1 MRKKFSARAAA
12 LGMSGVLLTSALTGC
27 TFGFAS
33 DPDDPNAV
41 KEEEPIDMTT
51 DTFQYDT
58 SLSGTSIVIMNT
70 KAEIQTA
77 LEEIAKVFEEKAGV
91 HIEIMPVTDGDSPYT
106 KVVSLYNSGNPPT
119 LSILD
124 TTDVIALA
132 EEKAADLSNEAWTG
146 EAEEYLT
153 KINGK
158 VYSFPLC
165 IEGRG
170 IIYNK
175 SVIED
180 TLGTEFDPSEIKTQD
195 DFAAL
200 LQSLR
205 DNGMKNPISMAK
217 EDWSLGAHQL
227 QYIYETYDGT
237 SDGAAEVINEL
248 KDGTLYLP
256 DYSRMNEF
264 LNAFD
269 LLKEYNVAK
278 GDPLGADYDEMA
290 IDLADGKT
298 AFWFN
303 GNWAWPNHIISMDPA
318 DYPEEFAQYSDY
330 LLGRSMLV
338 KKATTI
344 PVESIVRGYLT
355 GSGKKTYDADGTVC
369 GIKLPEGLT
378 EASKLPEPIFTP
390 STKAEL
396 GDHDENISFERCCEI
411 VGTDVATQL
420 RDASLAIYK
429 AAAEYAATRGIII
442 ADTKF
447 EFGFIDGKLTLI
459 DECLTPDSSRFWPA
473 EGYAEGEV
481 QPSYDKQYVRDWLR
495 ANWNMQGEPPRIP
508 AEVIEG
514 TSNRYQEAFQII
526 TGTKFEPKGV

>member
-41 KEEEPIDMTT
+41 KEEVPIDMTT

-77 LEEIAKVFEEKAGV
+77 LEKIAKVFEEKAGV

-180 TLGTEFDPSEIKTQD
+180 TLGTEFDPSDIKTQD

-227 QYIYETYDGT
+227 QYIYETYNGT

-256 DYSRMNEF
+256 DYTRMNEF
-264 LNAFD
+264 LNTFD

-303 GNWAWPNHIISMDPA
+303 GNWAWPNLEEAGAETTDEYGFLPYFLNTDPDDFVNSKIQA
-318 DYPEEFAQYSDY
+318 SPSKQI
-330 LLGRSMLV
+330 MLDD
-338 KKATTI
+338 I
-344 PVESIVRGYLT
+344 
-355 GSGKKTYDADGTVC
+355 
-369 GIKLPEGLT
+369 
-378 EASKLPEPIFTP
+378 
-390 STKAEL
+390 
-396 GDHDENISFERCCEI
+396 
-411 VGTDVATQL
+411 VATDEQ
-420 RDASLAIYK
+420 K
-429 AAAEYAATRGIII
+429 AAAKEFLNWLVYSEIGQQMVVKTCSLIPPFKNNPNEPSDPLSRDIYEKVQNGGAFNASAIVPNDHWSVLGAAMQKYLAGRS
-442 ADTKF
+442 DR
-447 EFGFIDGKLTLI
+447 EELI
-459 DECLTPDSSRFWPA
+459 DSIQAYWDE
-473 EGYAEGEV
+473 
-481 QPSYDKQYVRDWLR
+481 Q
-495 ANWNMQGEPPRIP
+495 
-508 AEVIEG
+508 
-514 TSNRYQEAFQII
+514 
-526 TGTKFEPKGV
+526 

>member
-41 KEEEPIDMTT
+41 KEEVPIDMTT

-77 LEEIAKVFEEKAGV
+77 LEKIAKVFEEKAGV

-106 KVVSLYNSGNPPT
+106 KVVSLYNSRKPADHFPFWIRPMS
-119 LSILD
+119 LHM
-124 TTDVIALA
+124 A

-180 TLGTEFDPSEIKTQD
+180 TLGTEFDPSDIKTQD

-217 EDWSLGAHQL
+217 EDWSLGAHSCSTST
-227 QYIYETYDGT
+227 ETYNGT
-237 SDGAAEVINEL
+237 SLTGQQKFINEL
-248 KDGTLYLP
+248 KDGTLYLA
-256 DYSRMNEF
+256 DYTRLNEF
-264 LNAFD
+264 LNTFD

-278 GDPLGADYDEMA
+278 GDPLGA
-290 IDLADGKT
+290 
-298 AFWFN
+298 
-303 GNWAWPNHIISMDPA
+303 
-318 DYPEEFAQYSDY
+318 
-330 LLGRSMLV
+330 
-338 KKATTI
+338 
-344 PVESIVRGYLT
+344 
-355 GSGKKTYDADGTVC
+355 
-369 GIKLPEGLT
+369 GL
-378 EASKLPEPIFTP
+378 
-390 STKAEL
+390 
-396 GDHDENISFERCCEI
+396 R
-411 VGTDVATQL
+411 
-420 RDASLAIYK
+420 
-429 AAAEYAATRGIII
+429 
-442 ADTKF
+442 
-447 EFGFIDGKLTLI
+447 
-459 DECLTPDSSRFWPA
+459 
-473 EGYAEGEV
+473 
-481 QPSYDKQYVRDWLR
+481 
-495 ANWNMQGEPPRIP
+495 
-508 AEVIEG
+508 
-514 TSNRYQEAFQII
+514 
-526 TGTKFEPKGV
+526 